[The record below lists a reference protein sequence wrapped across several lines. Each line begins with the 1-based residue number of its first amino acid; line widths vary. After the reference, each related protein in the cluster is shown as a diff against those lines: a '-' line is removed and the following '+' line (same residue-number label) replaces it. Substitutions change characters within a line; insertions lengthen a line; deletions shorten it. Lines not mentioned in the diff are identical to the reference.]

1 MKKEYFLLLTF
12 IITVAV
18 QAQIKSTYNIGL
30 LLDNTTS
37 EVNSILN
44 ELEDEITAVVGE
56 DALVKFPETSRLV
69 NYFDSNIA
77 LNHYDKLANDP
88 AVDIIIAFGIV
99 NNKVITK
106 ITNYVKP
113 TILFGALSKE
123 LIDKEVFSLKKKN
136 LTPIWSS
143 LSYTNDIKLL
153 KKLSNPSKI
162 GVIIEKTFTD
172 NLPIL
177 NVFKVI
183 ESELNVDIKLIA
195 FNDVLDITSN
205 LEGIDAVYF
214 AGGFYLN
221 DTEIKKLVSDI
232 KNVNINQVVFGNGTD
247 EILDLIVRVFC
258 NPNKDK
264 IITLPPTYGMYDVI
278 AKTNGVENIEI
289 PLKSDFSIDSERI
302 LGLKTSNIKILF
314 LCSPNN
320 PTGNSF
326 EINVLD
332 NLIKKFNGIVVIDEA
347 YIDFSSQKSLIN
359 HIDKY
364 ENLIIT
370 QTMSKAYG
378 MAGIRLGMGF
388 SNQKII
394 NYLNKIKPPY
404 NINVLT
410 ERKALEELN
419 KIDEIKKNIDF
430 VLNQRKLLVSSLEK
444 LDFVEKVYKS
454 DANFLLVKVDNAD
467 LRYNQLSEKG
477 IIVRNRSNQPLCQNC
492 LRITIGTKIENN
504 SLIKTLNEL

>member
-1 MKKEYFLLLTF
+1 M
-12 IITVAV
+12 
-18 QAQIKSTYNIGL
+18 NI
-30 LLDNTTS
+30 DT
-37 EVNSILN
+37 
-44 ELEDEITAVVGE
+44 
-56 DALVKFPETSRLV
+56 LVRNNVKNMSSYSSARDD
-69 NYFDSNIA
+69 YSGG
-77 LNHYDKLANDP
+77 AN
-88 AVDIIIAFGIV
+88 
-99 NNKVITK
+99 
-106 ITNYVKP
+106 
-113 TILFGALSKE
+113 
-123 LIDKEVFSLKKKN
+123 KN
-136 LTPIWSS
+136 LIYLDANESPFENGINR
-143 LSYTNDIKLL
+143 YPDNKHKNL
-153 KKLSNPSKI
+153 KTVISKNKNI
-162 GVIIEKTFTD
+162 
-172 NLPIL
+172 
-177 NVFKVI
+177 NV
-183 ESELNVDIKLIA
+183 
-195 FNDVLDITSN
+195 
-205 LEGIDAVYF
+205 
-214 AGGFYLN
+214 
-221 DTEIKKLVSDI
+221 
-232 KNVNINQVVFGNGTD
+232 NQVVFGNGTD

-289 PLKSDFSIDSERI
+289 PLKSDFSIDTDKI
-302 LGLKTSNIKILF
+302 LDLKTSNIKILF

-332 NLIKKFNGIVVIDEA
+332 NLIKKFNGIVVVDEA
-347 YIDFSSQKSLIN
+347 YIDFSSQKSLTN
-359 HIDKY
+359 LIDKY

-378 MAGIRLGMGF
+378 MAGIRLGVGF

-419 KIDEIKKNIDF
+419 KIDEIKKNIDL

-444 LDFVEKVYKS
+444 LDFVEKIYKS